1 MIIIYFNNNSFL
13 IDAIEIPLQNL
24 FLNKLAG
31 WSLLI
36 LLKKT
41 PRHRRFPANFSKILK
56 TRHCRTLE
64 NSCFWNLIMK
74 FQKQPPRGVP
84 RKRSTENMQKIYRR
98 TTMLKFDFNKL
109 AKQLYWNRT
118 SAWLSPVNLLHI
130 FRTPFPENTSERLLL
145 KLLKICNLVM
155 CIQKF

>member
-13 IDAIEIPLQNL
+13 IDAIEIPLQNF

-31 WSLLI
+31 WSLLT

-84 RKRSTENMQKIYRR
+84 RKRCCENMQQIYRR
-98 TTMLKFDFNKL
+98 ATMLKFHFNKV

>member
-24 FLNKLAG
+24 FLNKLSE
-31 WSLLI
+31 WSLLTF
-36 LLKKT
+36 LKKT

-64 NSCFWNLIMK
+64 NSCFWNLVMK
-74 FQKQPPRGVP
+74 FQKQPSRGVP
-84 RKRSTENMQKIYRR
+84 RKRSPENMQKIYRR

>member
-98 TTMLKFDFNKL
+98 TTMLKFDYKNA

>member
-98 TTMLKFDFNKL
+98 TTMLKFDFNKV

>member
-98 TTMLKFDFNKL
+98 TTMLKFDFNKV

-118 SAWLSPVNLLHI
+118 LAWLSPVNLLHI

>member
-13 IDAIEIPLQNL
+13 TDAIEIPLQNL

-64 NSCFWNLIMK
+64 NSCFWNLVMK
-74 FQKQPPRGVP
+74 FQKQPSRGVP
-84 RKRSTENMQKIYRR
+84 RKRSPENMQKIYRR
-98 TTMLKFDFNKL
+98 TTMLKFDFNKV

>member
-84 RKRSTENMQKIYRR
+84 RERSPENMQKIYRR
-98 TTMLKFDFNKL
+98 TAMLKFDFNKV

-130 FRTPFPENTSERLLL
+130 FRTPFPENTS
-145 KLLKICNLVM
+145 
-155 CIQKF
+155 

>member
-24 FLNKLAG
+24 FLNKLSE
-31 WSLLI
+31 WSLLT

-64 NSCFWNLIMK
+64 NSCFWNLVMK
-74 FQKQPPRGVP
+74 FQKQPSRGVP
-84 RKRSTENMQKIYRR
+84 RKRSPENMQKIYRR